1 MSWLSDLVGGS
12 AGQIIESVGAVADR
26 FITTDKEREELE
38 LSKERLHLEEFQA
51 EVADR
56 TSARER
62 ETKVNESQN
71 SAWLAKNISSF
82 LAIGCLT
89 LTFAMFYQ
97 VLYMKIEPT
106 NKDVI
111 IYILGA
117 LSSISVQIVGYYFG
131 SSVGSKEKTELL
143 SGGIK

>member
-1 MSWLSDLVGGS
+1 MSWLADLVGGS
-12 AGQIIESVGAVADR
+12 AGEIIESVGNVADK

-38 LSKERLHLEEFQA
+38 LSKMRLDLEEFQA
-51 EVADR
+51 EVADK

-62 ETKVNESQN
+62 ETKINESQN
-71 SAWLAKNISSF
+71 GAWLAKNITSF

-89 LTFAMFYQ
+89 LTFIMFYQ
-97 VLYMKIEPT
+97 VLYMQIQPQ

-117 LSSISVQIVGYYFG
+117 LSSICVQIVGYYFG

-143 SGGIK
+143 GTQK

>member
-1 MSWLSDLVGGS
+1 MSWLSDMVGGS
-12 AGQIIESVGAVADR
+12 VGEIVESVGEVADR

-38 LSKERLHLEEFQA
+38 ISKSRLKLEEFQA

-56 TSARER
+56 SSARER
-62 ETKVNESQN
+62 ETRLNESTN

-89 LTFAMFYQ
+89 LTFILFYQ
-97 VLYMKIEPT
+97 VLYMEIKPQ

-143 SGGIK
+143 AGTPK